1 MALEDKIE
9 ALTAAMNRNSD
20 LLEGLTAKAAAGAA
34 KVTNNA
40 AASDSEKPADAPK
53 RGRPAKEETAP
64 KKAKVPTPEEM
75 ATATKD
81 FLEVE
86 DEDEYKNRRALVKR
100 IIGKHQVAKMSEI
113 AAEQR
118 QGALDALAAYKAGD
132 ATEYDEEEESLA

>member
-1 MALEDKIE
+1 
-9 ALTAAMNRNSD
+9 
-20 LLEGLTAKAAAGAA
+20 
-34 KVTNNA
+34 
-40 AASDSEKPADAPK
+40 
-53 RGRPAKEETAP
+53 
-64 KKAKVPTPEEM
+64 M

-118 QGALDALAAYKAGD
+118 QGALDALTAYKAGD

>member
-9 ALTAAMNRNSD
+9 ALTAALNRNSD

-34 KVTNNA
+34 KVTNN

-64 KKAKVPTPEEM
+64 KKAKAPTPEEM
-75 ATATKD
+75 ATATKN
-81 FLEVE
+81 FLEVD
-86 DEDEYKNRRALVKR
+86 DEDEYSKRRALVKR
-100 IIGKHQVAKMSEI
+100 IIAKHEVAKMSEI

-118 QGALDALAAYKAGD
+118 QGALDALTAYKAGD
-132 ATEYDEEEESLA
+132 ATEYDEEEEDIA